1 MDIVLVEKIKK
12 LLEMARRG
20 GTEAEMELALSKV
33 HELLAKYNLSL
44 VDVEAHSDKEQTSKG
59 TDLVWGNQ
67 THQIIIWNAVSR
79 LYFCFY
85 YKQTIKANKKR
96 GIIHTVI
103 GKPSNIVVVKNM
115 AAYVVSLC
123 DNLAKNLP
131 GSQRS
136 SFKKGFASRI
146 DHRVQEELYKAK
158 QNKMENTE
166 TGTSLVLR
174 PVYDAEERESKEY
187 LKSQGIKTKSGSCN
201 LNIRDR
207 SGFQAGQEAAENV
220 SLKANGITGKS
231 QNLEIG
237 E

>member
-1 MDIVLVEKIKK
+1 MDITLIEKIKK

-44 VDVEAHSDKEQTSKG
+44 VDVESHSDKEQTSKG

-67 THQIIIWNAVSR
+67 THQMIIWNAISK

-85 YKQTIKANKKR
+85 YTQNIKANKKR

-115 AAYVVSLC
+115 AAYIANLC
-123 DNLAKNLP
+123 DNLAKTLP
-131 GSQRS
+131 GNQRS

-146 DHRVQEELYKAK
+146 DHRVQAELYRAK
-158 QNKMENTE
+158 QNRMENTE
-166 TGTSLVLR
+166 TGTALILR
-174 PVYDAEERESKEY
+174 PVYEAEEKESREY
-187 LKSQGIKTKSGSCN
+187 LKSQGIETKSGSCN

-207 SGFQAGQEAAENV
+207 NGFQAGQEAAENV
-220 SLKANGITGKS
+220 SLKANGIT
-231 QNLEIG
+231 NTEAAITIG